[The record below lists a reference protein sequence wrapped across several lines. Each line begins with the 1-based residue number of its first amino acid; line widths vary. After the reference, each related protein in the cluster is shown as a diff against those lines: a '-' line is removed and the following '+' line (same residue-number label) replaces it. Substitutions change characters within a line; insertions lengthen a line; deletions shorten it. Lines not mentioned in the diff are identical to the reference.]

1 MPTHPTSRR
10 RAARFG
16 AAAVALMLAGGASL
30 VASVSAATADA
41 GPVYVTSIAPD
52 ENADTYTSWHRGSG
66 GDSTYSLTVNGLKL
80 LPGVQGTQIINGL
93 STRLD
98 KAAFE
103 SLLAEGIS
111 WTSEGDQANFQIAIL
126 DGDGRFATIVPMA
139 GVAED
144 TTNTVA
150 LDGDIQWAFTK
161 NISGVPQWE
170 NHDLSYL
177 LDKARTYTVIAY
189 GVQANPGEFP
199 TVSEIDW
206 GTQETHFDAAPTAP
220 VQVSTVEGTESD
232 STYDTWHLGSNPA
245 TSSFALTDAGLQLK
259 PGTAGTQVI
268 KGIYADKLDASQF
281 EAVLDRGIS
290 WTATGGIANFQI
302 AILAD
307 GKTFATIVPM
317 AGVAEGTNVVGPAG
331 VDTWAFSKPIAGI
344 PAWEGH
350 TLAEILAAAGDYK
363 VIAFGVQANVGDT
376 PTVTSITW
384 GPQVYRFDT
393 PATSTPEPTTP
404 PTSTPE
410 PTTPPTSTPEP
421 TTPPTRPEPTTPPTS
436 TPDPTDAPTDVPA
449 TSDGLEDFLGVDSLD
464 DLKSVDAPLS
474 PGEDATVIVDV
485 DIDKKKAPEGSEFDA
500 GIYSTRTEV
509 PGTFT
514 LEGGRVTVH
523 IPAAVVDSLGA
534 GTHTLVLSLSSD
546 PSVNTAVRIEVQAAE
561 ITSAQLASTGVNPV
575 VPGVIGALLM
585 ILGAGAL
592 VMRRRVRA

>member
-1 MPTHPTSRR
+1 MPTHSTSRR

-41 GPVYVTSIAPD
+41 GPVYVTSIAAE
-52 ENADTYTSWHRGSG
+52 ENADTYNTWHRGSG

-80 LPGVQGTQIINGL
+80 RPGTKGTQVITGL

-98 KAAFE
+98 KTAFA
-103 SLLAEGIS
+103 SLLAQGIS
-111 WTSEGDQANFQIAIL
+111 WTSKGDQANFQIAIL
-126 DGDGRFATIVPMA
+126 DGTQAFATIVPMV

-144 TTNTVA
+144 TTNVVA

-161 NISGVPQWE
+161 PIAGIPAYQ
-170 NHDLSYL
+170 NHTLAEL
-177 LDKARTYTVIAY
+177 LAAAGDYSVIAY

-206 GTQETHFDAAPTAP
+206 GTQEIRFDAAPTAP
-220 VQVSTVEGTESD
+220 IQVTAVAPSETD
-232 STYDTWHLGSNPA
+232 ATYDSWHLGSNPA

-302 AILAD
+302 AILAN
-307 GKTFATIVPM
+307 GTTFATIVPM

-410 PTTPPTSTPEP
+410 PTTPPTSTPA
-421 TTPPTRPEPTTPPTS
+421 PTTPPTS
-436 TPDPTDAPTDVPA
+436 TPEPTDTPTNVPA

-464 DLKSVDAPLS
+464 DLPTVDASLQQ
-474 PGEDATVIVDV
+474 GEDSTVTV
-485 DIDKKKAPEGSEFDA
+485 DIDGLAPEGAEFDA

-514 LEGGRVTVH
+514 VVDDQVTVH

-546 PSVNTAVRIEVQAAE
+546 PSVNTAVRIEVQAAAV
-561 ITSAQLASTGVNPV
+561 TSAQLASTGVNPV

-592 VMRRRVRA
+592 VMRRRVLA